1 MFLLYFLFLLLFSVF
16 LHQTKTMCR
25 KCSCFYS
32 FLVCRRTGEYISLE
46 LFYSVNLTSI
56 CSLIPWAVLHL
67 SMLVSLRECM
77 VTTLTT
83 ADREKPDPF
92 LLHSLFSSPERR
104 DYKVPCWPQQTEKSL
119 THSFSTTL
127 VLLVKQSRMERLHG
141 TMAHTDYSRQRKA

>member
-83 ADREKPDPF
+83 ADREKPNPF
-92 LLHSLFSSPERR
+92 LLH
-104 DYKVPCWPQQTEKSL
+104 
-119 THSFSTTL
+119 HFSTVCSAVDHSHHHNL
-127 VLLVKQSRMERLHG
+127 SPPQAAALRMHYIYSAALFLHFRIP
-141 TMAHTDYSRQRKA
+141 T